1 MFFPS
6 IFKRTPRPTRSS
18 TRYLVQRTGTEAL
31 GAPFTSCDILTVM
44 TVHILCAA
52 ILLSLSTSK
61 VVSSAD
67 IVVRSPPQLGWGSYN
82 AVGVHATDALV
93 RATAD
98 ALVALGL
105 ADLGYHFL
113 VVDDQWQDL
122 ERAPNRSLVPNPAKF
137 PHGIASLA
145 DYVHSRG
152 LGLGLYSD
160 AGPVTCSGTLPG
172 HLGFESVDAETF
184 ARWGIDY
191 LKSDNCYP
199 QGNGTT
205 NVDNKYEIAW
215 IKSAYDG
222 VVVQDPPERERYL
235 PMVAALEAV
244 RTLRNITFEMCLYGW
259 DHVEKWASTSGD
271 HLWRATQDIH
281 DSWASITYNLD
292 CVDTDRFFD
301 TSGFSSGWAYADSL
315 MVGHSLSDVE
325 YRSHFALWAA
335 IKSPLMIGFDLRGR
349 TKNDTSIV
357 TVSNKALIDINQ
369 DVLGKPARCRL
380 GCTWSVEKVACGEWW
395 GDGGRRGSV
404 VEVWPPSGSKSI
416 EVWSGPLSGD
426 AFVVIVVNRAD
437 VAMKVSFDWATGAKV
452 SPGVYR
458 LFDVWQ
464 HKYIANISISSP
476 PTANPFS
483 PHTELATHAHLAY
496 RLDLLRT

>member
-1 MFFPS
+1 M
-6 IFKRTPRPTRSS
+6 TM
-18 TRYLVQRTGTEAL
+18 
-31 GAPFTSCDILTVM
+31 M
-44 TVHILCAA
+44 TVLLLHVRAA
-52 ILLSLSTSK
+52 VLLSLSTSI
-61 VVSSAD
+61 SMAGG

-98 ALVALGL
+98 QLVALGL

-122 ERAPNRSLVPNPAKF
+122 ARAPNRSLVPNPAKF
-137 PHGIASLA
+137 PHGIAPLA
-145 DYVHSRG
+145 DYVHARG

-184 ARWGIDY
+184 ARWEVDY

-199 QGNGTT
+199 QGKGTT
-205 NVDNKYEIAW
+205 NADKYEIAW
-215 IKSAYDG
+215 LKSAYDG
-222 VVVQDPPERERYL
+222 VVVQNPPERERYL

-244 RTLRNITFEMCLYGW
+244 RARRNITFEMCLYGW
-259 DHVEKWASTSGD
+259 DHVEKWGSTSGD
-271 HLWRATQDIH
+271 HLWRATEDIH

-301 TSGFSSGWAYADSL
+301 TSGFSSGWAYADGL
-315 MVGHSLSDVE
+315 MVGHSLSDAE

-335 IKSPLMIGFDLRGR
+335 VKSPLMIGFDLRGR
-349 TKNDTSIV
+349 TKNDSSVV

-369 DVLGKPARCRL
+369 DALGKPARCRL
-380 GCTWSVEKVACGEWW
+380 GCTLSVEKVACGEWW
-395 GDGGRRGSV
+395 GGGKSGRSV
-404 VEVWPPSGSKSI
+404 VEVWPLSGSKSV
-416 EVWSGPLSGD
+416 EVWSGPLSGG
-426 AFVVIVVNRAD
+426 AYVVIVVNRAD
-437 VAMKVSFDWATGAKV
+437 AANKVSFDWAAGAKV
-452 SPGVYR
+452 PPGEYR
-458 LFDVWQ
+458 LFDAWKHAYV
-464 HKYIANISISSP
+464 ANVSVSSP

-483 PHTELATHAHLAY
+483 PDAELATHAHLAF